1 MPMRAGIRVLIV
13 VADAT
18 MARRLATAL
27 ETAGYDVIVTT
38 DGLDGL
44 VAIEEDHPALVVLDW
59 ALPFIDG
66 PIFLHALRAGLP
78 APPPVLALLDATTD
92 PAEAQRLG
100 VLASLVL
107 VPSTDTDQL
116 VQLVHTLLLPPASTA

>member
-1 MPMRAGIRVLIV
+1 MSVGTRVLIV

-18 MARRLATAL
+18 VAMRLAIAL
-27 ETAGYDVIVTT
+27 ETVGYEVIVTT

-44 VAIEEDHPALVVLDW
+44 VAIEEEHPALVVLDW

-66 PIFLHALRAGLP
+66 PIFLHALQAGLP
-78 APPPVLALLDATTD
+78 APPPVLALLDTTTD
-92 PAEAQRLG
+92 PAQAQQVGAR
-100 VLASLVL
+100 ASL

-116 VQLVHTLLLPPASTA
+116 VQLVHTLLLPPASIA

>member
-1 MPMRAGIRVLIV
+1 MPMSAGTRVLIV

-18 MARRLATAL
+18 VARRLAAAL
-27 ETAGYDVIVTT
+27 ETAGYHVIVTT

-44 VAIEEDHPALVVLDW
+44 VAVEEDRPALVVLDW

-66 PIFLHALRAGLP
+66 PTFLRALQAGLP
-78 APPPVLALLDATTD
+78 TLPPVIALLDATADSVRTQQVG
-92 PAEAQRLG
+92 AR
-100 VLASLVL
+100 ASL

-116 VQLVHTLLLPPASTA
+116 VQLVQALLLPPASIA